1 MFKGDRNFAV
11 GLFVSIAIAAFVA
24 FVIWLTGRTGVEEM
38 TRYTLLFDRDVSG
51 LAVGGPVKYMGMTV
65 GSVIHMDIYTDNGNR
80 VRVDIEVLETTP
92 VDDRTYASLALQGI
106 TGVAV
111 VNLASEDDQ
120 DTGESG
126 RDNSQ
131 DEPLPGEYPHIPVRD
146 VGFAA
151 IISSAPK
158 IMTKLD
164 IALTHAGELLGE
176 ANQARIG
183 NALQNVEDLTASLAG
198 SRDTLAALPQ
208 DLSATLGEIQA
219 TVGQLQ
225 EVIGEL
231 RPDLSSTMA
240 NLERSSANLESLT
253 ARFDRMLVRHE
264 DDLGRFLE
272 EGLGE
277 APELMRETRQTL
289 RDLEKLAAELRD
301 DPSQLVHRPP
311 AESLDIDP

>member
-24 FVIWLTGRTGVEEM
+24 FVIWLTGRSGVEEM

-51 LAVGGPVKYMGMTV
+51 LAVGGPVKYMGMTI
-65 GSVIHMDIYTDNGNR
+65 GSVVHMDLDDRQGIR
-80 VRVDIEVLETTP
+80 VRVDIEILENTP
-92 VDDRTYASLALQGI
+92 VDKGTYASLALQGI

-111 VNLASEDDQ
+111 VNLASEAGQ
-120 DTGESG
+120 Y
-126 RDNSQ
+126 
-131 DEPLPGEYPHIPVRD
+131 EPLDKPPRGEYPRIPVRQ

-151 IISSAPK
+151 ILSSAPE

-164 IALTHAGELLGE
+164 IALSHAGSLLGE
-176 ANQARIG
+176 ANQERIA
-183 NALQNVEDLTASLAG
+183 NSLQNLEEVTGALADNRGTLAG
-198 SRDTLAALPQ
+198 LPA
-208 DLSATLGEIQA
+208 DLSATLGDIQA

-231 RPDLSSTMA
+231 RPNLTSTLA

-253 ARFDRMLVRHE
+253 DRFDQMMARHE
-264 DDLGRFLE
+264 DDLGRFFE

-301 DPSQLVHRPP
+301 DPSQLIHRPP
-311 AESLDIDP
+311 ADSLEIDP